1 MLLLYCQH
9 WHFNSV
15 IENYISGKLNW
26 FALLHTVSWQWLINH
41 HHFSQYFCIQSY
53 RIAPYN
59 VGSLGA
65 ILVVSTFLN
74 SWQGS
79 HLTAQLTFASL
90 KAQHY
95 MKLLCTTPNR
105 PLSTSK
111 FYVDFK
117 KIFFQRSKKWHSLS
131 FFGCFAPCRAFL
143 WAEKLSCSV
152 VLPPKNAQT
161 FIGRDFLFTSL
172 ISHCL
177 KSQLSK

>member
-53 RIAPYN
+53 RIASYN

-95 MKLLCTTPNR
+95 VKLFCTTPNR
-105 PLSTSK
+105 QLSTSK
-111 FYVDFK
+111 LYADVK
-117 KIFFQRSKKWHSLS
+117 KIYSN
-131 FFGCFAPCRAFL
+131 G
-143 WAEKLSCSV
+143 
-152 VLPPKNAQT
+152 PKNDT
-161 FIGRDFLFTSL
+161 HLLFFDVLLLVGHFFELKNSRVRSFYLPRTHKRSSDCIFSSHPWFL
-172 ISHCL
+172 IV
-177 KSQLSK
+177 

>member
-15 IENYISGKLNW
+15 IENYISGKLVC
-26 FALLHTVSWQWLINH
+26 TVAYCLMTVINQPSS
-41 HHFSQYFCIQSY
+41 FQSRFLY
-53 RIAPYN
+53 SKLSYN

-65 ILVVSTFLN
+65 ILVVFTFLN

-95 MKLLCTTPNR
+95 VKLLCTTPNR

-117 KIFFQRSKKWHSLS
+117 KIFSK
-131 FFGCFAPCRAFL
+131 G
-143 WAEKLSCSV
+143 
-152 VLPPKNAQT
+152 PKNDT
-161 FIGRDFLFTSL
+161 HLLFFDVLLLVGHFFELKNSRVRSFYLPRTHKRSSDGIFSSHPWFL
-172 ISHCL
+172 IV
-177 KSQLSK
+177 

>member
-1 MLLLYCQH
+1 M
-9 WHFNSV
+9 
-15 IENYISGKLNW
+15 GNW

-41 HHFSQYFCIQSY
+41 HHFSQDFCIQNY
-53 RIAPYN
+53 RIPSYN

-65 ILVVSTFLN
+65 FLVVFTFLN

-95 MKLLCTTPNR
+95 VKLLCTTPNR

-117 KIFFQRSKKWHSLS
+117 KIFSK
-131 FFGCFAPCRAFL
+131 G
-143 WAEKLSCSV
+143 
-152 VLPPKNAQT
+152 PKNDT
-161 FIGRDFLFTSL
+161 HLLFFDVLLLVGHFFELKNSRVRSFYLPRTHKRSSDRHFFFTTLFFFIV
-172 ISHCL
+172 
-177 KSQLSK
+177 

>member
-15 IENYISGKLNW
+15 IENYISGKLVCTM
-26 FALLHTVSWQWLINH
+26 ALTVSWQWLINY
-41 HHFSQYFCIQSY
+41 HHFSQDFCIQSY
-53 RIAPYN
+53 RIASYN

-65 ILVVSTFLN
+65 IVVVFTFLN

-95 MKLLCTTPNR
+95 VKLLCTTPNR

-117 KIFFQRSKKWHSLS
+117 NIFSK
-131 FFGCFAPCRAFL
+131 G
-143 WAEKLSCSV
+143 
-152 VLPPKNAQT
+152 PKNDT
-161 FIGRDFLFTSL
+161 HLLFFDVLLLVGHFFELKNSRVRSFYLPRTHKRSSDGIFSSHPWFL
-172 ISHCL
+172 IV
-177 KSQLSK
+177 